1 MKTESVNKNIKAA
14 INMLYISNNLKKNN
28 EWGGENE
35 RYFKKKQI
43 KFRDIKDIWNLK
55 SLRDNNKTI
64 EEKILK
70 I

>member
-1 MKTESVNKNIKAA
+1 MRGK
-14 INMLYISNNLKKNN
+14 
-28 EWGGENE
+28 NE

-43 KFRDIKDIWNLK
+43 KFRDIKGIWNLK

-70 I
+70 IQQ